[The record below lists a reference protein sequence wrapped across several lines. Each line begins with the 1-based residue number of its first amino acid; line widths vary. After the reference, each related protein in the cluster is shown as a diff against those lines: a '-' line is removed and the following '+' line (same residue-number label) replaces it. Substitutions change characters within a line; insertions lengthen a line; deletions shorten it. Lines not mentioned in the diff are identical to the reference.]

1 MDTVNNF
8 VNYLDLQITSLQSKI
23 SKTIEAKKNDENII
37 ELKTLQELKEH
48 FTQEQKE
55 ANLLNI
61 FNRYLDSIKTFF
73 ELKINKTSIIDFE
86 QINNTALQEARQINF
101 NENIYFKL
109 LATYQNNIRQEL
121 NAFFFSPLF
130 SFICEL
136 HKESSISKA
145 YNVFWNIKQENYT
158 DEEAI
163 ILLKRAIEEKL
174 KAEFEADFLEKCSCY
189 QNNIINN
196 LLKIIGASINSKT
209 NKKESPKTKKL
220 TKEIKVEEKD
230 NRLYI
235 STEIKKGEIFKLSI
249 DKEKEITP
257 AMFKYYIYFLKV
269 ATQHIKPIYNNGN
282 MKEMQFIIIN
292 LDEASEELG
301 IRKDK
306 LKNIFIEI
314 FGNLQTVKIEKGNYF
329 ANASKGISKGERYI
343 SFEAKLINGFDVY
356 KNKIEVCLNE
366 AFTISLINS
375 QEMIIP
381 LLLFRVN
388 QNKYPLSFII
398 GYYLLLHERRTQKGR
413 NYNNYI
419 SLDIETLLNNS
430 GKDIENIIKNKNST
444 REKELFINN
453 IQYLVN
459 IGLLKE
465 YKYKLNGKLYD
476 SNTIEDN
483 TTFTQW
489 RKYTLV
495 YKFAD
500 EIVEECLK
508 PYNKP
513 IPKPKKSKIS
523 K

>member
-1 MDTVNNF
+1 MILYNSVEDIASNF
-8 VNYLDLQITSLQSKI
+8 FTKQKESL
-23 SKTIEAKKNDENII
+23 T
-37 ELKTLQELKEH
+37 QE
-48 FTQEQKE
+48 EQKE
-55 ANLLNI
+55 FSTLQNTLIEIETEYKDKIEKFFFVSKTADFSSVKFDKLNKVFLDKFQKLREQTKSEKNLQYLELCIKANFAIKDTLQNELNN
-61 FNRYLDSIKTFF
+61 FLNNPLDNAIYSHLRFKQEIQKRNLTQTEAIA
-73 ELKINKTSIIDFE
+73 ELK
-86 QINNTALQEARQINF
+86 
-101 NENIYFKL
+101 KL
-109 LATYQNNIRQEL
+109 LA
-121 NAFFFSPLF
+121 
-130 SFICEL
+130 
-136 HKESSISKA
+136 
-145 YNVFWNIKQENYT
+145 
-158 DEEAI
+158 
-163 ILLKRAIEEKL
+163 EKL

-196 LLKIIGASINSKT
+196 LLKIIGASTNSKT

-257 AMFKYYIYFLKV
+257 AMFKYYIYFLKI

-329 ANASKGISKGERYI
+329 ANAPKGISKGERYI
-343 SFEAKLINGFDVY
+343 SFEAKLINGFTVY

-366 AFTISLINS
+366 TFTISLINS

-388 QNKYPLSFII
+388 QNQYPLSFII
-398 GYYLLLHERRTQKGR
+398 GYFLLLHERRTQKGR
-413 NYNNYI
+413 NYNDFIY
-419 SLDIETLLNNS
+419 LDIETLLNNS
-430 GKDIENIIKNKNST
+430 GKDIENIIKNKHSP
-444 REKELFINN
+444 REKGLFINN

-489 RKYTLV
+489 RKYTLA
-495 YKFAD
+495 YKFTD

-513 IPKPKKSKIS
+513 IPKPKKSKIV